1 MSKSGG
7 KGHGGGKM
15 TAAAASRV
23 QSAAAKNP
31 GSSSAKSGFA
41 SPCSVERGEVR

>member
-23 QSAAAKNP
+23 QSAVARNP
-31 GSSSAKSGFA
+31 GSSSAKSG
-41 SPCSVERGEVR
+41 SGKSGGKK